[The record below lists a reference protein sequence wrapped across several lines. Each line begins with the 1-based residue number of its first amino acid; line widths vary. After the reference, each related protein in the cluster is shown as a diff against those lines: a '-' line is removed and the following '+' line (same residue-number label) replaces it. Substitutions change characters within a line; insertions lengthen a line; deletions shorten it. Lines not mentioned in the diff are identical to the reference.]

1 MTDMN
6 EDDVFGI
13 LGDTTKG
20 VRMHKHITFETGRG
34 PDGFWAMRLTMH
46 PFRTE
51 ADADRAVNK
60 MKKLLRPLGFS
71 FRGDPSG

>member
-20 VRMHKHITFETGRG
+20 VRMHKHIAFETGKDL
-34 PDGFWAMRLTMH
+34 DGLWAVRLTMH

-60 MKKLLRPLGFS
+60 LKAMLRPHGFK
-71 FRGDPSG
+71 FRGDPPQ